1 MNTPAVSVVIPTH
14 NEGRR
19 LGDTIASIVCAARS
33 DYEVVVVDDGSTD
46 TSVDEVRG
54 RFHHDPVSVVASRD
68 LGVARAR
75 NRGAEAARGDV
86 VVFVDAH
93 CFVRPGAIEGLAA
106 ALEDPAV
113 GLAGPAIGD
122 LSAGGSAVGCGL
134 TFTGPDLNIRW
145 LPRMALDAYTVP
157 LASGCCQALRR
168 ADFLRWGGFDPGMTR
183 WGAEDLEI
191 CLRVAL
197 TGLDV
202 VVEPRSEVFHL
213 FRDQHPYHV
222 ETPQILHNQLRLAFL
237 HLSVERFERVVD
249 HYRNWPAF
257 PAALSM
263 LLTGDAMAQR
273 ARLERSRQRDDDW
286 FCERFHCT
294 I

>member
-1 MNTPAVSVVIPTH
+1 MTAISVVVPTH

-19 LGDTIASIVCAARS
+19 LADTVASVVGAARD

-46 TSVDEVRG
+46 GSVDEVVR
-54 RFHHDPVSVVASRD
+54 RFADDPVSVVPGGT

-75 NRGAEAARGDV
+75 NVGAESARGEV
-86 VVFVDAH
+86 VVFLDAH
-93 CFVRPGAIEGLAA
+93 CFVRPGSLERLAA
-106 ALEDPAV
+106 ALENPDV

-122 LSAGGSAVGCGL
+122 LCSGGPAIGCGL
-134 TFTGPDLNIRW
+134 VFTGPDLNIRW
-145 LPRMALDAYTVP
+145 LPRAAHHAYTVP
-157 LASGCCQALRR
+157 LTSGCCQAVRR
-168 ADFLRWGGFDPGMTR
+168 ADFLAWGGFDPGMTR

-197 TGLDV
+197 DGLDV

-213 FRDQHPYHV
+213 FRGAHPYPV
-222 ETPQILHNQLRLAFL
+222 ETPEILHNQLRMALL
-237 HLSVERFERVVD
+237 HLSFDRFERVVD
-249 HYRNWPAF
+249 HYRHWPAF

-263 LLTGDAMAQR
+263 LLAGDALEQR
-273 ARLERSRQRDDDW
+273 ARLEGSRQRDDDW
-286 FCERFHCT
+286 FCQRFDCS